1 MFNTGLIEQAKEHF
15 KEHRWCVIDH
25 ILQQAY
31 VNDIYDYVENL
42 DYGYW
47 ACVHNHHQKY
57 TPQKVKELN
66 EVGLRNEWRDNA
78 KGKFGYWHRAHWLLK
93 EEHLVAPNNPLVT
106 EFNRVIVEDYSLSK
120 PDPTF
125 MELGEYV
132 SDFTNMYTNQPTYS
146 YYDYTSWLKAHHDP
160 RRWMAYVFYFNREW
174 ETHWGGQLCIMNQDE
189 RTIRHNIEP
198 FGNRLLLMD
207 VSELAGHRI
216 NKHFISPVSYIAD
229 QPRYSLAGW
238 FYQKE
243 TDGPSPVKSQ

>member
-1 MFNTGLIEQAKEHF
+1 MFNTQGLEKAKEHF
-15 KEHRWCVIDH
+15 AEHRWCTVDN
-25 ILQQAY
+25 ILQKQY
-31 VNDIYDYVENL
+31 INDIYDYVENL

-47 ACVHNHHQKY
+47 ACVHTHHQKY
-57 TPQKVKELN
+57 TSQKVKELN
-66 EVGLRNEWRDNA
+66 ESGLRNEYRDNA

-93 EEHLVAPNNPLVT
+93 EEHRVALNNPFVT
-106 EFNRVIVEDYSLSK
+106 EFNRVVVEDYSLSK

-125 MELGEYV
+125 MDIGKHI
-132 SDFTNMYTNQPTYS
+132 SNFTNMYTDQHTYS

-160 RRWMAYVFYFNREW
+160 RRWMAYVFYFNKDW

-189 RTIRHNIEP
+189 RTIKNSIEP

-216 NKHFISPVSYIAD
+216 NKHFISPVSYAAE

-238 FYQKE
+238 FYQKD
-243 TDGPSPVKSQ
+243 TDGPSPVIS